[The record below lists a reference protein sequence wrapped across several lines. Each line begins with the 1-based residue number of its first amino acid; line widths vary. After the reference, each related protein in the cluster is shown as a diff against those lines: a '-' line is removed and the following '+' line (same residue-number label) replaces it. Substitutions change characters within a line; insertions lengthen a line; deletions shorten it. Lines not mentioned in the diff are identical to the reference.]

1 MAKIVEDTGNQRIRP
16 VADVVDAKGNE
27 IGAYGAVDM
36 ITGGEPHPCW
46 LCKSYENVD
55 KDRLIRHIMSKGLR
69 PRPDGKFESP
79 IQDDFKTS
87 GLVRANM
94 VLDPKGCG
102 YCRRDGLVTEDDAT
116 CPSWSETKTLS
127 EFQQRMS
134 TRRSR

>member
-1 MAKIVEDTGNQRIRP
+1 MAKIVEDTGLQHIRP
-16 VADVVDAKGNE
+16 VAEIVNTKTGDDV
-27 IGAYGAVDM
+27 GAFGAVDM
-36 ITGGEPHPCW
+36 IRGDEPKPCY
-46 LCKSYENVD
+46 LCRSYENVD

-102 YCRRDGLVTEDDAT
+102 YCRKDGIVTEDNAT
-116 CPSWSETKTLS
+116 CDNFTETRTLA
-127 EFQQRMS
+127 EFQQRMIS
-134 TRRSR
+134 KKR